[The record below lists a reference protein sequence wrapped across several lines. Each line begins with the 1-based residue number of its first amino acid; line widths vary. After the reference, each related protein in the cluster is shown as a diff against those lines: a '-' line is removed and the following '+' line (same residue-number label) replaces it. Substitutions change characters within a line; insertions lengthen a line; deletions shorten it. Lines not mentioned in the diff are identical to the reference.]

1 MSMEFF
7 YKVSIKDKNNVPI
20 WEHCANT
27 TKVFDDDKRTF
38 DFYRNKN
45 MIVEV
50 LTINGRE
57 LYPLD
62 ENFELK
68 L

>member
-1 MSMEFF
+1 MEFF
-7 YKVSIKDKNNVPI
+7 YKVRIKDKNNVPI

-38 DFYRNKN
+38 DFFKNKG
-45 MIVEV
+45 MFVETV
-50 LTINGRE
+50 ALGGLNN
-57 LYPLD
+57 YPLD
-62 ENFELK
+62 DNFKLK